1 MAKISFD
8 AEQVGKIAD
17 LMEDKGLTEVEIE
30 HGDYSIRLS
39 RGGVAQAVALPAAP
53 APVAAAAPAAA
64 PTAPAAEA
72 PAADNANHP
81 GAVKS
86 PMVGTA
92 YLAAAPG
99 KPNFVSV
106 GDQVAE
112 GQTLMI
118 VEAMKVMNQIP
129 ATKAGT
135 VKAILVADSEPVEFG
150 QPLVIVE

>member
-39 RGGVAQAVALPAAP
+39 RGGFAQTVALPAAP

-64 PTAPAAEA
+64 PAAPAAEA